1 MAMTVK
7 NFLELPITKD
17 FTVLAGHNYL
27 HRAMKNVEILDFE
40 FLEGFEQTRETMF
53 TEDSLVLTSL
63 LFAKDRPELLV
74 HMVKELVRFK
84 VSALAFKAVIFDSL
98 PIEVIEL
105 ANQLKLPLL
114 KFGGDEFFEDIIFQ
128 AMDYR
133 NKTSQIEF
141 IQTTIAHLIENNQT
155 TEQLTPMLAQL
166 NKPFEEYVQVLC
178 LKSEAA
184 NVKSLFQLE
193 PFLRDGLITTYKEYV
208 IVVVTNKNEFA
219 DFEPI
224 ISRLVQLFEVKA
236 KIFHM
241 GTSEVMKT
249 ATAFHSALQ
258 QAYFCTLFA
267 EIYDEGRLTFE
278 NLSTEKLLIQLVKN
292 QKNYVMDY
300 IENYIEPLE
309 VGENNLLQTAIDYV
323 LLKGNIKAVADKQ
336 FCHPNTIRYRLS
348 KMRSLG
354 KIQQTEFSYYEELS
368 VAMKLYLLQKKLISI
383 EPPL

>member
-7 NFLELPITKD
+7 NFLELPITKG

-27 HRAMKNVEILDFE
+27 YRAMKNVEILDFE

-98 PIEVIEL
+98 PIEIIEL

-166 NKPFEEYVQVLC
+166 NKSFEDYVQVLC
-178 LKSEAA
+178 LKSEAV

-193 PFLRDGLITTYKEYV
+193 PFLRNGLITTYKEYV

-236 KIFHM
+236 KILHM
-241 GTSEVMKT
+241 GTSEVNKT
-249 ATAFHSALQ
+249 ATSFHSALQ

-267 EIYDEGRLTFE
+267 EIYGENRLTFQ
-278 NLSTEKLLIQLVKN
+278 NLTTEKLLIQLVKN
-292 QKNYVMDY
+292 QKVYVMDY

-323 LLKGNIKAVADKQ
+323 LLRGNIKAVADKQ

-368 VAMKLYLLQKKLISI
+368 VAMKLYLLQKKIISI